1 MHQHRSNT
9 IILLVSPH
17 RHAVSDA
24 TSPDLANLT
33 QVDRAVSLL
42 KRNMVKSLPIV
53 DLSLASSP
61 DTKPEFLR
69 QLKDAFF
76 KIGFL
81 YLVNHG
87 VEEKANKLLELSP
100 GLFEVP
106 QEEKDKIDM
115 IKNPHFTGYTRLGV
129 ERTQKKLDLREQY
142 DFGSATTTT
151 YKKGDPE
158 WKQIHGPTAYLPDNV
173 YPGYQAAVQE
183 YLDAMSDLSDRMLR
197 LTAESLGLSP
207 DEFDD
212 FKGDMNRLKIIKYPP
227 PPKDGSALQTS
238 QGVGAHK
245 DSSGMFTYIAQDKV
259 GGLQVLDSE
268 GDWIDAVPI
277 ENSFVVNIAQGFEA
291 LTSGRCQATTHRVV
305 APSDVTR
312 YSIAYFQGIRLSLTL
327 DEIRKEQDIINEK
340 LPDLPEDLRRR
351 ERATASE
358 FLDPR
363 YSCFGEAHLRN
374 RVISH
379 RDVSE
384 VWYPELNK
392 KYVAEL
398 EKWTYQI

>member
-1 MHQHRSNT
+1 
-9 IILLVSPH
+9 
-17 RHAVSDA
+17 
-24 TSPDLANLT
+24 
-33 QVDRAVSLL
+33 
-42 KRNMVKSLPIV
+42 MVKSLPII
-53 DLSLASSP
+53 DLSLADSP
-61 DTKPEFLR
+61 ETKPEFLK
-69 QLKDAFF
+69 QLKEAFF

-87 VEEKANKLLELSP
+87 VEEKANKLLALSP
-100 GLFEVP
+100 GLFDVP

-115 IKNPHFTGYTRLGV
+115 TKNSHFTGYTRLGV

-142 DFGSATTTT
+142 DFGSATTAT
-151 YKKGDPE
+151 YKPGDPE
-158 WKQIHGPTAYLPDNV
+158 WKKIHGPTAYLPDNV
-173 YPGYQAAVQE
+173 YPGYKAAVQD
-183 YLDAMSDLSDRMLR
+183 YLDAMGDLSDRMLR

-207 DEFDD
+207 NEFDS
-212 FKGDMNRLKIIKYPP
+212 FRGDMNRLKIIKYPP

-245 DSSGMFTYIAQDKV
+245 DSSGMFTYIIQDKV

-291 LTSGRCQATTHRVV
+291 LTSGRCLATTHRVV

-312 YSIAYFQGIRLSLTL
+312 YSIAFFQGIRLSLTL
-327 DEIRKEQDIINEK
+327 DEIRKEQDVINK
-340 LPDLPEDLRRR
+340 QLPDLPEDLKRR

-384 VWYPELNK
+384 IWYPELNK

-398 EKWTYQI
+398 DN